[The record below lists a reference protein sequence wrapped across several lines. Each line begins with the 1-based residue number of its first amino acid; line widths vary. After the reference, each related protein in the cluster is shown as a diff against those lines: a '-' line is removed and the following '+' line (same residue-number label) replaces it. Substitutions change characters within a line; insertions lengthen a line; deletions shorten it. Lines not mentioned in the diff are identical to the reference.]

1 MNWLLLSEIVYA
13 IIVILVCLRVVIDT
27 RSNTKTL
34 AYLLLTIFIPVL
46 GIIIYFS
53 VGINYR
59 KRKMFSKKLLQNED
73 LAKQIEIEVNQY
85 SQNTFNNS
93 PEHVQVYER
102 LSHLLLKDTRSPLTG
117 HNAVKLLFNG
127 ENKFPEVLQALRKAE
142 HHIHIEYYIFEDDEV
157 GRSIEKVLIEKAKEG
172 IEIRFI
178 YDDFGSRSIRK
189 KMVDRLRN
197 AGIEAFAFSKITF
210 IALANQ
216 LNYRNHR
223 KIIIIDGVVGFVGGI
238 NVSDRYVN
246 HAESKALFWRDT
258 HLRLEGPGIYYL
270 QYLFLCDW
278 NFCAEEKLQPNNLF
292 FPRHHA
298 DSKNTKVVQIAAS
311 GPDSNFPSILFSLL
325 EVISNAK
332 KEILITT
339 PYFIPGESI
348 IDALTVAALSGVSIK
363 LLVPDISDSKLVNAA
378 AKSYY
383 DELLKVDVEI
393 YLYQKGF
400 VHAKTMVA
408 DKEIAIVGSANMD
421 YRSFDLN
428 FEVNAIIYDEEIAGQ
443 LSNAFYDDILNAK
456 KIDRQAW
463 ENRPAIRQLLEKSAR
478 LISPLL

>member
-13 IIVILVCLRVVIDT
+13 IVVVLVCLRVIIDT

-34 AYLLLTIFIPVL
+34 AYLLLIIFVPLL
-46 GIIIYFS
+46 GMIIYFS

-59 KRKMFSKKLLQNED
+59 KRKMFSKKLVQNEN
-73 LAKQIEIEVNQY
+73 LAKSVALEIDQY
-85 SQNTFNNS
+85 SRNTFDNS
-93 PEHVQVYER
+93 PENVQVYQR
-102 LSHLLLKDTRSPLTG
+102 LSHLLLKDTKSPLTG
-117 HNAVKLLFNG
+117 HNNVKLLFNG
-127 ENKFPEVLQALRKAE
+127 EHKFPEVLQALREAK

-157 GRSIEKVLIEKAKEG
+157 GRSIESILIQKAKEG
-172 IEIRFI
+172 VKIRFI

-189 KMVDRLRN
+189 KMVKRLRDS
-197 AGIEAFAFSKITF
+197 GIEAFAFSKITF

-223 KIIIIDGVVGFVGGI
+223 KIIIIDGSSGFVGGI

-246 HAESKALFWRDT
+246 QPGSKALFWRDT
-258 HLRLEGPGIYYL
+258 HLRLQGPGIYYL

-278 NFCAEEKLQPNNLF
+278 NFCAEEKLEPNNLF
-292 FPRHHA
+292 FPRHHIN
-298 DSKNTKVVQIAAS
+298 SSGNKVVQIAAS

-348 IDALTVAALSGVSIK
+348 IDALTVAALGGVSIK
-363 LLVPDISDSKLVNAA
+363 LLVPDQSDSKLVNSA

-383 DELLKVDVEI
+383 DELLKVGVEI

-408 DKEIAIVGSANMD
+408 DREIAMVGTANMD

-428 FEVNAIIYDEEIAGQ
+428 FEVNAIIYDEELATE

-456 KIDRQAW
+456 KIDRMEW
-463 ENRPAIRQLLEKSAR
+463 ENRPMIRQLLEKSAR
-478 LISPLL
+478 LVSPLL